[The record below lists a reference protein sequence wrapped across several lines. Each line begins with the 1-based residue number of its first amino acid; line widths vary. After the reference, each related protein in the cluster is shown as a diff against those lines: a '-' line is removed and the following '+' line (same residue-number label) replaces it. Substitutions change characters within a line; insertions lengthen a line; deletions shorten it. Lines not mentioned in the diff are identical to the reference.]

1 MKIKSFSGFFMGI
14 LLFFAVQ
21 PAFSKE
27 LFSEQNTQIEEGKT
41 EIIIR
46 CNVPGAYV
54 FLNSELQGKT
64 ELKIKNL
71 REGIYSLKLEKKG
84 FETIFFEINVKK
96 SLSQTFYVEM
106 KESK

>member
-1 MKIKSFSGFFMGI
+1 MKIKSFSGFFMI
-14 LLFFAVQ
+14 IFLFFAVS

-27 LFSEQNTQIEEGKT
+27 LLSEQDTQIEEDKT

-46 CNVPGAYV
+46 CNVPGAFV

-106 KESK
+106 KESS